1 MITGSLCLEC
11 EERLSNLFIE
21 SHGWLVKHAKKL
33 TKSQEESEDL
43 VSDLYEYLHK
53 KCNPKIFWGTA
64 YHMYYCYRFLES
76 RWINKTKKL
85 NRIVYQE
92 EIITEDVVDEYDIEL
107 DQTLENAHKEVID
120 ELQKLSG
127 TKMWAPAKIF
137 ELYWMSD
144 KTLDEVANDIK
155 ISKSTVF
162 LSVKKIRK
170 YMESTLNNPFK

>member
-85 NRIVYQE
+85 NRIVYKE
-92 EIITEDVVDEYDIEL
+92 EIITEDVVEEYDIEL
-107 DQTLENAHKEVID
+107 DETLENAHKEVMD

-170 YMESTLNNPFK
+170 YMETTLNNPFK

>member
-92 EIITEDVVDEYDIEL
+92 EIITEDIVDEYDIEL
-107 DQTLENAHKEVID
+107 DQTLENAHKEVVD

-170 YMESTLNNPFK
+170 YMETTLNNPFK

>member
-85 NRIVYQE
+85 NRIVYKE
-92 EIITEDVVDEYDIEL
+92 EIITEDVVEEYDIEL
-107 DQTLENAHKEVID
+107 DETLESAHKEVMD

-170 YMESTLNNPFK
+170 YMETTLNNPFK

>member
-21 SHGWLVKHAKKL
+21 SHNWLIKHAKKL

-53 KCNPKIFWGTA
+53 KCNPKIFWGSA

-85 NRIVYQE
+85 NRVVYQE
-92 EIITEDVVDEYDIEL
+92 EIITEDVVEEYDIEL
-107 DQTLENAHKEVID
+107 DQTLEDAHKEVMD

>member
-1 MITGSLCLEC
+1 
-11 EERLSNLFIE
+11 
-21 SHGWLVKHAKKL
+21 
-33 TKSQEESEDL
+33 
-43 VSDLYEYLHK
+43 
-53 KCNPKIFWGTA
+53 
-64 YHMYYCYRFLES
+64 MYYCYRFLES

-107 DQTLENAHKEVID
+107 DQTLENAHKEVVD

-170 YMESTLNNPFK
+170 YMETTLNNPFK

>member
-53 KCNPKIFWGTA
+53 KCNPKIFWGSA

-107 DQTLENAHKEVID
+107 DQTLENAHKEVVD

-170 YMESTLNNPFK
+170 YMETTLNNPFK

>member
-53 KCNPKIFWGTA
+53 KCNPKIFWGSA

-107 DQTLENAHKEVID
+107 DQTLESAHKEVMD

-170 YMESTLNNPFK
+170 YMETTLNNPFK

>member
-170 YMESTLNNPFK
+170 YMETTLNNPFK

>member
-33 TKSQEESEDL
+33 TKSKEESEDL

-92 EIITEDVVDEYDIEL
+92 EIITEDVVEEYDIEL
-107 DQTLENAHKEVID
+107 DQTLEDAHKEVMD

>member
-107 DQTLENAHKEVID
+107 DQTLENAHKEVVD

-170 YMESTLNNPFK
+170 YMETTLNNPFK

>member
-1 MITGSLCLEC
+1 MVG
-11 EERLSNLFIE
+11 
-21 SHGWLVKHAKKL
+21 
-33 TKSQEESEDL
+33 QSEDL

-92 EIITEDVVDEYDIEL
+92 EIITEDVVEEYDIEL
-107 DQTLENAHKEVID
+107 DQTLEDAHKEVMD

>member
-92 EIITEDVVDEYDIEL
+92 EIITEDVVEEYNIEL

-170 YMESTLNNPFK
+170 YMETTLNNPFK

>member
-53 KCNPKIFWGTA
+53 KCNPKIFWGSA

-92 EIITEDVVDEYDIEL
+92 EIITEDIVDEYDIEL
-107 DQTLENAHKEVID
+107 DQTLENAHKEVVD

-170 YMESTLNNPFK
+170 YMETTLNNPFK

>member
-107 DQTLENAHKEVID
+107 DQTLENAHKEVVD